1 MRRNMNSFMMLQRWL
16 NDFVRRMIDKTLS
29 NGDDAPS
36 FIRSFVDAEGRDTYD
51 RDELLFI
58 LRDMIIAGAESSST
72 TVMWAI
78 VLLADHRDVQARLH
92 DEIDAVVGAG
102 GHVGQSESDVGGRRL
117 PSLADR
123 SRLPYV
129 EATILEVMR
138 FKTIL
143 PLGLPRETTREVE
156 VNGYTIPA
164 GTSVKNSLINA
175 PVIVSLFR
183 VYFCVAEVFCVC
195 MCTQVPHM
203 QQSNR
208 SSKCRIVF
216 LDELN
221 ISKNFSR
228 TTCI

>member
-1 MRRNMNSFMMLQRWL
+1 MNSFMMLQRWL

-164 GTSVKNSLINA
+164 GTSVKNSLINTL
-175 PVIVSLFR
+175 VIEVMCLYGQNQ
-183 VYFCVAEVFCVC
+183 VLIALCEYVCVREN
-195 MCTQVPHM
+195 
-203 QQSNR
+203 SR
-208 SSKCRIVF
+208 
-216 LDELN
+216 N
-221 ISKNFSR
+221 ISFDRHEFAGAICKTFG
-228 TTCI
+228 